1 MARSHNWTNPQRE
14 IGRALSDGKTIKR
27 YGNRGT
33 HSGYAVFDV
42 NGRWLASASKATI
55 KTLAGYRLIAPMG
68 NPNAPLYFTTKGYW
82 SWVGGAPTG
91 DAVEK
96 CAAADAWVAEV
107 EAMIAVNSERAS

>member
-14 IGRALSDGKTIKR
+14 IGRTLSAGLTIKR

-42 NGRWLASASKATI
+42 TGRWMASVSKAAV

-68 NPNAPLYFTTKGYW
+68 DVNAPLYFTTRGYW
-82 SWVGGAPTG
+82 SWFGGAPTG
-91 DAVEK
+91 DNAAK

-107 EAMIAVNSERAS
+107 EAMIGGAA